1 MKYALTVTVNLPDD
15 EREGHFVENGY
26 LIGDS
31 IDEIMKRFPNATSL
45 VLTIVPQR
53 EAVAQTE

>member
-1 MKYALTVTVNLPDD
+1 MKYALTMTVNLPDD

-26 LIGDS
+26 LIGDR